1 MPRGW
6 SIPCRG
12 GLRRR
17 VLADRQIGAAAMGS
31 EALAQRP
38 GGPQSGSKSD
48 NDRPRMEARSHRS
61 RLSSK

>member
-1 MPRGW
+1 MQSGAAQA
-6 SIPCRG
+6 
-12 GLRRR
+12 

-38 GGPQSGSKSD
+38 GGPQSGGNSD
-48 NDRPRMEARSHRS
+48 DDRPKMEARSHRS